1 MSLAQAGAGASLW
14 SVVAIAMEEGEIAY
28 MCACARIAYIMQ
40 FNHEHIIIYMA
51 GVADPH
57 SSDKLKL
64 NAE

>member
-1 MSLAQAGAGASLW
+1 
-14 SVVAIAMEEGEIAY
+14 MEEGEIAY